1 MVARCTVKC
10 LCAEVTA
17 DRTDLQEA
25 FSSKIFRK
33 LVHVTRVKRTII
45 PVFSLIPNSGGYF
58 KF

>member
-1 MVARCTVKC
+1 MIARSTMTC

-25 FSSKIFRK
+25 FSSKIFRT
-33 LVHVTRVKRTII
+33 LVPVTRVKRTII
-45 PVFSLIPNSGGYF
+45 PVFSLIPNSGGYL